1 MTPDWSAFLSAAWP
15 ELARGEKV
23 VAPAS
28 LAPPGDAGFAAP
40 WISESAGQHAD
51 WCYSLG
57 DGSRIHVH
65 EYWTYDPAA
74 PVLWVVHRDIFDPG
88 QGPARAL
95 GHFTTETRVGR
106 ALSLL
111 GVGALISAG
120 VVRLGIGYHP
130 SMLSLLIPGPF

>member
-15 ELARGEKV
+15 ELASGQKV
-23 VAPAS
+23 VAPSS
-28 LAPPGDAGFAAP
+28 LTPPSAAGFAAP

-51 WCYSLG
+51 WCSSLG

-65 EYWTYDPAA
+65 EYWGIPGSPPA
-74 PVLWVVHRDIFDPG
+74 WVVHRDVFDPT

-106 ALSLL
+106 AMTLL
-111 GVGALISAG
+111 GVGALVSAG
-120 VVRLGIGYHP
+120 VSRLAIGYHP
-130 SMLSLLIPGPF
+130 SMLSLLIPGPV